1 MCLLADMIQQE
12 KSRYKGEFAEA
23 CVTLA
28 LERSTGCKL
37 VTRRDSVSPEVA
49 KTLDFPLNFVEFLN
63 RSYPVVQAAMGNA
76 SVCDIFFA
84 QHCQH
89 SALTKALCINEM
101 RWILI
106 DFIQPPGKL
115 LWWPLPRGCGEIP
128 GLLQATS
135 TTPWLSWAEKSIWQ
149 RCSMLETAQNSWMS
163 SEISNWKRGTSA
175 SNHLVLRLR
184 DDVDTDAAPSPLV
197 EARRG
202 TCQPV
207 PEFTCSWFV
216 CFSSRFWRIFLPQCD
231 PCWRET
237 PWAERV
243 VPVRRLKSGVGSG
256 FAARTSATRRFDH
269 EPAEFAFHAS
279 SRNTKE
285 REPLDVQRLPRC
297 GHNFFA
303 YAHCQIF
310 LGNVRRWGSAAL
322 VCLPYER
329 NVVLLKL
336 RHHDSPTRMHNKSQS
351 NNNLSLSDMESRILL
366 AQLAAK
372 QMHSSR
378 IQGCVKDQ
386 MQGASSI
393 CKAFILNGSIA
404 FFLWKTLSLGRG
416 HSKPGFGI
424 SFFQMPCLTSVV
436 FHGCPSMTHTT

>member
-1 MCLLADMIQQE
+1 MQL
-12 KSRYKGEFAEA
+12 
-23 CVTLA
+23 
-28 LERSTGCKL
+28 
-37 VTRRDSVSPEVA
+37 
-49 KTLDFPLNFVEFLN
+49 
-63 RSYPVVQAAMGNA
+63 
-76 SVCDIFFA
+76 
-84 QHCQH
+84 
-89 SALTKALCINEM
+89 
-101 RWILI
+101 
-106 DFIQPPGKL
+106 
-115 LWWPLPRGCGEIP
+115 
-128 GLLQATS
+128 
-135 TTPWLSWAEKSIWQ
+135 
-149 RCSMLETAQNSWMS
+149 
-163 SEISNWKRGTSA
+163 
-175 SNHLVLRLR
+175 
-184 DDVDTDAAPSPLV
+184 
-197 EARRG
+197 
-202 TCQPV
+202 
-207 PEFTCSWFV
+207 V
-216 CFSSRFWRIFLPQCD
+216 CFFSFRFWRIFLLQCD

-285 REPLDVQRLPRC
+285 REPPDVQRLPRC
-297 GHNFFA
+297 GQNFFA

-351 NNNLSLSDMESRILL
+351 NNNLSLSDMESRVLL

-378 IQGCVKDQ
+378 TQGCVKDQ

-393 CKAFILNGSIA
+393 CKAFILNGSIVFCGKRCLWDEAIPSLALA
-404 FFLWKTLSLGRG
+404 FHDSDA
-416 HSKPGFGI
+416 
-424 SFFQMPCLTSVV
+424 MPDQSV
-436 FHGCPSMTHTT
+436 FHGCPSMTYTT